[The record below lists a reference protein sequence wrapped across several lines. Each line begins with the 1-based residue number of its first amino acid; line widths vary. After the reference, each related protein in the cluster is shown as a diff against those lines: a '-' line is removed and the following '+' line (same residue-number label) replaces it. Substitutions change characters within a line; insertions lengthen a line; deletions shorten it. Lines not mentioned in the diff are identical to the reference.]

1 MTKSTKAINKK
12 VLIKK
17 DFKLRITT
25 ANQLPCCYS
34 RQNMYKY
41 CDVTMTIAT
50 GCYKTSS
57 SETGHRLLSIIRTS

>member
-41 CDVTMTIAT
+41 CDVTM
-50 GCYKTSS
+50 
-57 SETGHRLLSIIRTS
+57 